1 MNDIDP
7 LLQEAMARVKRP
19 VDLHPS
25 VSDVHRRARRH
36 YRRRMAATA
45 GAVACTGVAT
55 AALIVRRDSTD
66 FSASSPAGSSD
77 VVATTYPVDFGG
89 STTTFVIPQQTID
102 ASFVWDAL
110 SNVQFDPSASGLVY
124 PASSVNVDVMP
135 TAEMFGCTTQECGAM
150 FNYIV
155 WHEIAHVLG
164 FFDLQQMQGMNS
176 GIDFGQPPHTGDVLQ
191 SVYSSYAGGLPA
203 TTSSVPCCET
213 PASTIYILG
222 DGVGD
227 TTTTLALFD
236 GIMLI
241 DGGAPAGA
249 MEDAYQRL
257 AGYDRT
263 IVPGTGKTIG
273 QTILMPIGNNT
284 AMATAVG
291 QLLGIDGFDTWDP
304 SFVASP
310 IEGMVAVVIG
320 PDYFD
325 RVQNAS
331 TALANQC
338 TRCVTVPTSTTI
350 AP

>member
-1 MNDIDP
+1 
-7 LLQEAMARVKRP
+7 
-19 VDLHPS
+19 
-25 VSDVHRRARRH
+25 
-36 YRRRMAATA
+36 MAATA

-55 AALIVRRDSTD
+55 AALIIRRDST
-66 FSASSPAGSSD
+66 SVSVSSPTDSSD
-77 VVATTYPVDFGG
+77 LVVASTTYDPAVGG
-89 STTTFVIPQQTID
+89 TTTTFVTPQQTID

-124 PASSVNVDVMP
+124 PASSVSVDVMP

-176 GIDFGQPPHTGDVLQ
+176 RIDFGQPPHAGDVLQ

-203 TTSSVPCCET
+203 TTI
-213 PASTIYILG
+213 PATTIVISG
-222 DGVGD
+222 DGVNE
-227 TTTTLALFD
+227 TPTTLGIFD
-236 GIMLI
+236 GIILI
-241 DGGAPAGA
+241 DGGAPDGA

-263 IVPGTGKTIG
+263 IIPGNGKTFE
-273 QTILMPIGNNT
+273 QTMLMPIGDNI

-291 QLLGIDGFDTWDP
+291 GALGIDGFDTWDP
-304 SFVASP
+304 SLLATP
-310 IEGMVAVVIG
+310 IQGMVAVVIG

-325 RVQNAS
+325 RVQNLPS
-331 TALANQC
+331 TTNTAFS
-338 TRCVTVPTSTTI
+338 TTSTSI